1 MVKQRGIASG
11 TVMFDELVKS
21 VMEQETGLTVA
32 PDEFVWS
39 AAKLMASRQAGA
51 VMVVEEGRLV
61 GIFTERDIVFRV
73 VAVGLDGY
81 ATRIADVMTRTP
93 VTIDAEQPFGV
104 ALLIMQ
110 EGGFRHLPVVT
121 GGELVGMVSSRN
133 AMDPSLEEF
142 ASEARRRKRLKEQR
156 LTPS

>member
-1 MVKQRGIASG
+1 
-11 TVMFDELVKS
+11 MFDELVKN
-21 VMEQETGLTVA
+21 VMQQECGLTVS
-32 PDEFVWS
+32 PEELVWT

-51 VMVVEEGRLV
+51 VMVVEEGHLV

-81 ATRIADVMTRTP
+81 ATRIADVMTRAP
-93 VTIDAEQPFGV
+93 VTIDPEQPFGV

-121 GGELVGMVSSRN
+121 GGELVGIVSSRN
-133 AMDPSLEEF
+133 AMDPDLEEF
-142 ASEARRRKRLKEQR
+142 TSQARRRKRLKEQR

>member
-1 MVKQRGIASG
+1 
-11 TVMFDELVKS
+11 MFDEHVKS
-21 VMEQETGLTVA
+21 VMRREACLTVS
-32 PDEFVWS
+32 PEELVWS
-39 AAKLMASRQAGA
+39 VAKLMASHQAGA
-51 VMVVEEGRLV
+51 VMVVEAGHLV

-73 VAVGLDGY
+73 VAIGLDGY

-121 GGELVGMVSSRN
+121 DGELVGIVSSRN

-156 LTPS
+156 LTQS